1 MARRRD
7 IADLNV
13 GSLLDRLIDDG
24 RESDAPSFARLK
36 DGLRRDLQDLFNTRR
51 RFLSPPAALGEL
63 PRSLL
68 AYGLEDFTNEQLNSF
83 TFRQDFADDVERV
96 LRASEPRIH
105 LHEVQVVENADPL
118 DRRLRFRILGT
129 VELGG
134 ERQSLSF
141 DSYLDPVEGAIV
153 VGD

>member
-7 IADLNV
+7 IADLSA

-24 RESDAPSFARLK
+24 RGEAPSFARLK
-36 DGLRRDLQDLFNTRR
+36 EGLRRDLQDLFNTRR
-51 RFLSPPAALGEL
+51 RFLTPPPALDEL
-63 PRSLL
+63 ERSLL
-68 AYGLEDFTNEQLNSF
+68 TYGLEDFTNEQLDSL

-96 LRASEPRIH
+96 LRASEPRIQ
-105 LHEVQVVENADPL
+105 LHEVLVVENADPL
-118 DRRLRFRILGT
+118 DRRLRFRILGA
-129 VELGG
+129 VDLGG
-134 ERQSLSF
+134 ERQALSF